1 MNAATP
7 KGAPQ
12 RIDAPEAY
20 SKTPNCPAVPRKGPW
35 SGERSYLQFSW
46 FWC

>member
-1 MNAATP
+1 MWFSDFPLSQLFAMTAATP

-20 SKTPNCPAVPRKGPW
+20 SKTPNCPAVPRKGP
-35 SGERSYLQFSW
+35 
-46 FWC
+46 